1 MFNVL
6 RRFVGIAAA
15 SAVMLVIMPP
25 PFGARADDF
34 YKDKD
39 VRFIISAGVGGG
51 YSAYGR
57 ALTRHMG
64 RHVPGNPN
72 FIVQNMPGG
81 GGIKASN
88 YLYTVAPKDGSVFG
102 MVHTAVLFAPLYG
115 MKAAKFDG
123 TKFNII
129 GAMDSADGLC
139 VAWHNSGVKTWQDL
153 FSGKYTVGGTG
164 AGSQMETMPRLLNNL
179 FGTRIKIVSGYK
191 GGNDVYLAMERGE
204 VHGRCGGITTSIK
217 STRPGWF
224 PEKKVVVPIQISM
237 ERSKDFPDVPAVGE
251 LAKDGRTKDI
261 LEFAL
266 AYQNMDRPVIAP
278 PGVPAERI
286 ALLRK
291 AFEDAMKDPAFLAD
305 AKKMRLSLDA
315 RSGDSVAKIIARTY
329 AKPKSIVRETAAM
342 MKPKKK

>member
-1 MFNVL
+1 MVGVSRRVL
-6 RRFVGIAAA
+6 GAAA
-15 SAVMLVIMPP
+15 ALAAIFAAPV
-25 PFGARADDF
+25 AAEDF

-57 ALTRHMG
+57 ALTRHIG
-64 RHVPGNPN
+64 KHIPGNPN

-88 YLYTVAPKDGSVFG
+88 YLYAVAPKDGSVFG
-102 MVHTAVLFAPLYG
+102 LVHTAVLFAPLYG

-139 VAWHNSGVKTWQDL
+139 VAWHDSGVKTWQDL
-153 FSGKYTVGGTG
+153 FSGKYAVGGTG

-179 FGTRIKIVSGYK
+179 FGTRIKIISGYK

-217 STRPGWF
+217 STRPDWF
-224 PEKKVVVPIQISM
+224 PQKKVVVPIQISL
-237 ERSKDFPDVPAVGE
+237 ERSKDFPDVPAVAE
-251 LAKDGRTKDI
+251 FAKDQRTKDI

-266 AYQNMDRPVIAP
+266 AYQSMDRPIIAP
-278 PGVPAERI
+278 PGLPAERV

-291 AFEDAMKDPAFLAD
+291 AFDATMKDPAFIKD
-305 AKKMRLSLDA
+305 ATKMKLSLDA
-315 RSGDSVAKIIARTY
+315 RGGEAVTKIIARTY
-329 AKPKSIVRETAAM
+329 AKPKAIVKETAAL